1 MAFNRGGRDDKE
13 PAASLSGPSFS
24 APTTSSPTR
33 PGGSGNADALLG
45 KGTKI
50 NGTLSFAG
58 PVEIDAEIEGEI
70 IAKDRLTIGE
80 AAIIRAK
87 ITGVEVIIRG
97 QVTGDVIATKTL
109 SLRRPAKVLGN
120 ISAPTLSIE
129 EGVIFDGK
137 CSMNHSGASQT
148 SNFGI
153 KSAGNEGAS
162 SSERNNVER
171 ATA

>member
-1 MAFNRGGRDDKE
+1 MAFNRGGREEKE
-13 PAASLSGPSFS
+13 AAASLGSPSFG
-24 APTTSSPTR
+24 APSTPSPTR
-33 PGGSGNADALLG
+33 LGGSGNSDALLG

-80 AAIIRAK
+80 AANIRAK
-87 ITGVEVIIRG
+87 ITGVDVIIRG
-97 QVTGDVIATKTL
+97 QVTGDVIASKTL

-129 EGVIFDGK
+129 EGVVFDGK
-137 CSMNHSGASQT
+137 CSMNHTNATQS
-148 SNFGI
+148 SNFGV
-153 KSAGNEGAS
+153 KSISSEGS
-162 SSERNNVER
+162 SSAERNNAER

>member
-13 PAASLSGPSFS
+13 AAPNLVGPSLS
-24 APTTSSPTR
+24 APTTPSSPAR
-33 PGGSGNADALLG
+33 LGGNGNSDALLG

-80 AAIIRAK
+80 AANIRAK
-87 ITGVEVIIRG
+87 ITGVDVIIRG
-97 QVTGDVIATKTL
+97 QVTGDVVASKTL

-120 ISAPTLSIE
+120 ISAPSLSIE

-137 CSMNHSGASQT
+137 CSMNHSTGSQSSFGAKQ
-148 SNFGI
+148 
-153 KSAGNEGAS
+153 S
-162 SSERNNVER
+162 SSEALTSSERPGAER

>member
-1 MAFNRGGRDDKE
+1 MAFNRGGREDKE
-13 PAASLSGPSFS
+13 TAASLAAPSFG
-24 APTTSSPTR
+24 APLTSSPSR
-33 PGGSGNADALLG
+33 PSASGNADALLG

-50 NGTLSFAG
+50 NGTLNFAG

-80 AAIIRAK
+80 AASIRAK
-87 ITGVEVIIRG
+87 ITGVDVIIRG
-97 QVTGDVIATKTL
+97 QVTGDINATKTL

-137 CSMNHSGASQT
+137 CSMNHSGTTQST
-148 SNFGI
+148 NFGI
-153 KSAGNEGAS
+153 KNSTTEGT

-171 ATA
+171 AIA